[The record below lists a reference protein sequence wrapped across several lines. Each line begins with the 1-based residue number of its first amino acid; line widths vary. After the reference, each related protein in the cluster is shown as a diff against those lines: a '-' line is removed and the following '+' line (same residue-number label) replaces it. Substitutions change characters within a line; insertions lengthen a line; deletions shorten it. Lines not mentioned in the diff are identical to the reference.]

1 MSVISIILQPL
12 VAAFTGWFTTWIAIY
27 MLFHPRE
34 PRRFLGVTIQGIFP
48 KRQKQFAAKL
58 GATVAGELLHF
69 NEIAEQIKDPEAL
82 NTVLPDI
89 EAHIDEFLQKRLT
102 ERLPVLAMFLSP
114 ELLSTIKTGLMDEI
128 SNMLPQVIG
137 QFADNLRT
145 KIDIERMVSEKVAS
159 FSSDRLEALLLA
171 VMTKEFRFVELIG
184 GVLGF
189 IIGLIQMAF
198 SLWSGH

>member
-1 MSVISIILQPL
+1 
-12 VAAFTGWFTTWIAIY
+12 

-34 PRRFLGVTIQGIFP
+34 PKRFLGITIQGIFP

-69 NEIAEQIKDPEAL
+69 EDIAEQIKDPEAL
-82 NTVLPDI
+82 QNVIPGI

-102 ERLPVLAMFLSP
+102 ERLPVLAMFMSP
-114 ELLSTIKTGLMDEI
+114 EILGTIKTGLMEEI
-128 SNMLPQVIG
+128 TAMLPQVIG
-137 QFADNLRT
+137 QFADNLGA
-145 KIDIERMVSEKVAS
+145 KIDIERMVTEKVAS
-159 FSSDRLEALLLA
+159 FSSDRLEGLLLA

-189 IIGLIQMAF
+189 LIGLIQMAF
-198 SLWSGH
+198 SLWTGH